1 MLLSIFTTAVNAIVP
16 IVLLIA
22 LGYGLRQRN
31 FLTKEFV
38 SVGNKLMF
46 QLLIPLMLFT
56 NTYNI
61 ESFSTVPWNLAL
73 YGVGMILGIFL
84 LGLLLTPRLTKNPK
98 RKGVLLQSTF
108 RSNTA
113 IIGIS
118 LAQALGGEQ
127 AVQVATVATAV
138 CVPLLNVLAVVALS
152 LYGSGGGKLDGKKL
166 LKNVVTNPLI
176 LGIAS
181 GFLCIALRTA
191 ERSLFGS
198 VVFTLSGNLKFL
210 YSALRQAGSIATPF
224 ALIVLGGQFSFS
236 AMGDMKRE
244 ILWGTVWRVVIAP
257 ALGLGAAIALTYFGV
272 LHCASADYPALIA
285 LFGTPAAVSSA
296 VMAGQMG
303 CDEQLATQIV
313 VWSSVASIFTLFLTV
328 CLLMGMGLLIV

>member
-1 MLLSIFTTAVNAIVP
+1 MLTIFITAVNAILP

-22 LGYGLRQRN
+22 LGYGLRQSN

-38 SVGNKLMF
+38 AGGNKLMF
-46 QLLIPLMLFT
+46 RLLIPLMLFT

-61 ESFSTVPWNLAL
+61 ESFSSVPWDLTL
-73 YGVGMILGIFL
+73 YGAGMVLIIFL
-84 LGLLLTPRLTKNPK
+84 LGYFLTPGLTKEPG

-113 IIGIS
+113 VIGIS
-118 LAQALGGEQ
+118 LAQALGSDE
-127 AVQVATVATAV
+127 AVQVATVITAV

-152 LYGSGGGKLDGKKL
+152 LYRPNGGKLDGKKL
-166 LKNVVTNPLI
+166 LKNIVTNPLI
-176 LGIAS
+176 LGIAA
-181 GFLCIALRTA
+181 GFFCIALRTA
-191 ERSLFGS
+191 EKAVFGS
-198 VVFTLSGNLKFL
+198 AVFTLSGNLKFL

-224 ALIVLGGQFSFS
+224 ALIILGAQFNFA
-236 AMGDMKRE
+236 AMGNMKKE
-244 ILWGTVWRVVIAP
+244 ILWGTAWRVVIAP
-257 ALGLGAAIALTYFGV
+257 VLGLGTAIVLNRFGV
-272 LHCASADYPALIA
+272 LHCVSADYPALIA